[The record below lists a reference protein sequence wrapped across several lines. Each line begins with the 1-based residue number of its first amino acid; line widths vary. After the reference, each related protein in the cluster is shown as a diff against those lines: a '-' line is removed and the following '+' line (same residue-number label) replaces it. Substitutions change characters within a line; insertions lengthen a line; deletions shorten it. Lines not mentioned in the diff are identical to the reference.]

1 VLPDHYPERLRMTK
15 SKSREAIAVRR
26 LADLE
31 DYRLAAA
38 VLLRVRDGRE
48 QTHYAADVR
57 KALGLND

>member
-1 VLPDHYPERLRMTK
+1 MTK

-57 KALGLND
+57 KPLGVND